1 MNPVQAVVLGVVEGL
16 TEFLPVSSTGH
27 LTVTEQLLGL
37 KVDDKAITAFTA
49 VIQVGAILAT
59 FLYFRADIVR
69 LVRGFVR
76 GVVSAE
82 GRADPDWRF
91 AWCVIVGSIPIGIL
105 GLAFKSVI
113 EGPLR
118 SVAVV
123 AVALIAW
130 SAVMWY
136 AERRPAQDRGES
148 ALTVR
153 GAGAGGIPVGR
164 DHQRRAAA
172 GHRPGGGDPAVVLP
186 GDPGAHRGRA
196 TGTGQVPR
204 RRGGGRPHRDRDRDR
219 VRRGLRNHRLAAALR
234 CPPPDLAVHPVPG
247 RRRRRNPRP
256 AGHRR
261 DQLSAR
267 RCARPL
273 PTGWH
278 ARRGFVVRFWCGGAS
293 VGATGRRSRSA
304 SRRLDSRTATCRSWS
319 PPPRV
324 GGPVGR
330 RSSHRGTSA
339 LGCWDVVKGVHPVDA
354 GHHCRYGGN
363 RHPGGD
369 LAPVSYTHLTLP
381 TKRIV

>member
-153 GAGAGGIPVGR
+153 DGAVIGLVQCAALVPGVSRSGATISAGLLRGIDRVEATRLSFFLAIP
-164 DHQRRAAA
+164 ALTAA
-172 GHRPGGGDPAVVLP
+172 GLLELGKSLGGGVGVGPTVIGTVIAFVAAYATIAWLLRFVAHHRISLFIPYRVAAGVLVLVLLV
-186 GDPGAHRGRA
+186 
-196 TGTGQVPR
+196 TGVI
-204 RRGGGRPHRDRDRDR
+204 
-219 VRRGLRNHRLAAALR
+219 
-234 CPPPDLAVHPVPG
+234 
-247 RRRRRNPRP
+247 
-256 AGHRR
+256 
-261 DQLSAR
+261 S
-267 RCARPL
+267 
-273 PTGWH
+273 
-278 ARRGFVVRFWCGGAS
+278 
-293 VGATGRRSRSA
+293 
-304 SRRLDSRTATCRSWS
+304 
-319 PPPRV
+319 
-324 GGPVGR
+324 
-330 RSSHRGTSA
+330 
-339 LGCWDVVKGVHPVDA
+339 
-354 GHHCRYGGN
+354 
-363 RHPGGD
+363 
-369 LAPVSYTHLTLP
+369 
-381 TKRIV
+381 